1 MGKQQPKAKTILTAV
16 VSTGFLL
23 SFVGNAYA
31 AVSYPIKEVQTIG
44 TASMSVAE
52 DQTDEEVREAS
63 EEVVEEEN
71 QSWES
76 LLESEGHT
84 ATNGFIAYRLET
96 APDKTPA
103 VKDFR
108 LTAAID
114 DQKPTRIKIKSFVW
128 LEEEQLVL
136 LSFSPFRA
144 AKKEQ
149 TVSLRLQ
156 YDGEE
161 EELEPFVIAEKGTKA
176 ERIELVAMAK
186 DAELST
192 EDKTDKTMTLVAVAW
207 DEHDRIVTGRELV
220 WSSSN
225 RRIAF
230 VNFEGKVTAKKEG
243 LVEITAKMDDAE
255 AVFEIAIDGAELPD
269 LPALSV
275 SEAVIE
281 EAGANDGSI
290 TAKQTLKLSN
300 GKFLGELSADDIE
313 VHHLPDGLDIE
324 VNQES
329 DDELTILFTGQA
341 RKHSV
346 ADTVKEVSFTIDKR
360 NIKRAQKDVT
370 SDSFS
375 IRFKDPVIVIPPPI
389 DPPPIPALLKAKR
402 AVEALFTDGKKEELR
417 AGTTQK
423 QIDDAKKLVE
433 GLDNR
438 VSEKSGLLADIG
450 KAQTLLDNGKNL
462 LEEAKQAVEGLFTN
476 PDMTDLKL
484 DVTQETIDAAKTLV
498 ERLDDRVSEKP
509 GLLALI
515 GKAQEQYDDML
526 LVGAKRAVRDLFADE
541 SQTALKSEVTQS
553 TIDAAKAKVVK
564 LKDGSETKVL
574 LLADIQK
581 AQELLD
587 NGKNLLK
594 EAQQAVEGLYTT
606 NDMIELRPRVT
617 LEMIDAAYSKVELL
631 SESPEKTHWM
641 SYVAKAQILFN
652 NPRIDRLPDSEI
664 ELPIAPTQNRQ
675 VTIADKWEP
684 AMDKRALS
692 EYLEV
697 SVKNQPLSYKYDNQ
711 LDRFVLNEKEY
722 ITVEIDESLLEMT
735 HGDYGVTIK
744 AKPTVTEADN
754 SYAVFKLYRGADLLD
769 TEEIGV
775 GFDATYPQLSP
786 DVTEEGTSYTLLA
799 SEPLR
804 NDPNPNL
811 RLLFSPSGKFDDKRE
826 VTGYAKFQVSGN
838 TIRVTFQDTF
848 YNTFGSLITE
858 QSKVSFEPGF
868 MRDKAGN
875 LIQGTATASVKPK
888 Q

>member
-1 MGKQQPKAKTILTAV
+1 MGKKQPKAKTILTAV

-23 SFVGNAYA
+23 SFVGNAFA
-31 AVSYPIKEVQTIG
+31 AVSYPIKEIQTIG
-44 TASMSVAE
+44 VASPSVAE
-52 DQTDEEVREAS
+52 DQTDEEVREVS
-63 EEVVEEEN
+63 EEGVEEEN

-76 LLESEGHT
+76 LQESEEHT

-96 APDKTPA
+96 APDKAPVA
-103 VKDFR
+103 KDFR

-114 DQKPTRIKIKSFVW
+114 DRNSTRIKIKSFVW

-136 LSFSPFRA
+136 LSFSPIRA

-161 EELEPFVIAEKGTKA
+161 EEFEPFVIAERGTKA
-176 ERIELVAMAK
+176 ERIELAAVAE
-186 DAELST
+186 DARLST
-192 EDKTDKTMTLVAVAW
+192 KDHTDKSLMLIAVAF
-207 DEHDRIVTGRELV
+207 DENDRIVTGRELL

-230 VNFEGKVTAKKEG
+230 VNIEGKVTAKNEG
-243 LVEITAKMDDAE
+243 LVEITAKMDEAE
-255 AVFEIAIDGAELPD
+255 AVFEIAVDGAELPD

-290 TAKQTLKLSN
+290 TAKQTLKLSH

-313 VHHLPDGLDIE
+313 VHNLPDGLDIE
-324 VNQES
+324 VKQES

-341 RKHSV
+341 RKHTV
-346 ADTVKEVSFTIDKR
+346 ADNVKEVSFTIDKR
-360 NIKRAQKDVT
+360 HIKRAQEDVT

-375 IRFKDPVIVIPPPI
+375 IRFKNPVIVIPSPI

-402 AVEALFTDGKKEELR
+402 AVEELFTDGKKEELR
-417 AGTTQK
+417 PGTTQK

-438 VSEKSGLLADIG
+438 VSEKPGLLADI
-450 KAQTLLDNGKNL
+450 
-462 LEEAKQAVEGLFTN
+462 E
-476 PDMTDLKL
+476 
-484 DVTQETIDAAKTLV
+484 
-498 ERLDDRVSEKP
+498 
-509 GLLALI
+509 
-515 GKAQEQYDDML
+515 KAQEQYDDL
-526 LVGAKRAVRDLFADE
+526 WLVEAKKAVRDLFTDE
-541 SQTALKSEVTQS
+541 NQTTLKPGVTQS
-553 TIDAAKAKVVK
+553 TIDAAKAKVEK

-581 AQELLD
+581 AQTLLD
-587 NGKNLLK
+587 SGTDLLK
-594 EAQQAVEGLYTT
+594 EAKQAVEGLYTN
-606 NDMIELRPRVT
+606 NDMVELRHKVT
-617 LEMIDAAYSKVELL
+617 QEMIDAAFAKVELL
-631 SESPEKTHWM
+631 SEGPEKTHWM
-641 SYVAKAQILFN
+641 SYVAKAHMLFN
-652 NPRIDRLPDSEI
+652 NPRIDRLPDAEI
-664 ELPIAPTQNRQ
+664 ELPIAPTQSRQ

-697 SVKNQPLSYKYDNQ
+697 SVKNQPLSYRYDNQ
-711 LDRFVLNEKEY
+711 LDRFVINEKEY
-722 ITVEIDESLLEMT
+722 ITVEVDESLLEMT
-735 HGDYGVTIK
+735 HGDNGVTLK
-744 AKPTVTEADN
+744 AKPTVTEDDN
-754 SYAVFKLYRGADLLD
+754 SYAVFKLYRGEDLLD
-769 TEEIGV
+769 TEEISV
-775 GFDATYPQLSP
+775 GFDATSPQLSP
-786 DVTEEGTSYTLLA
+786 DVIFEGTTYTLSA

-811 RLLFSPSGKFDDKRE
+811 KILLSPSGNFDDTRE
-826 VTGYAKFQVSGN
+826 VTGYAKFQMSGN

-848 YNTFGSLITE
+848 YTTFGSLITD

>member
-31 AVSYPIKEVQTIG
+31 AVSYPIKEIQTIG
-44 TASMSVAE
+44 TASASVAE
-52 DQTDEEVREAS
+52 EQTDEEVREAS
-63 EEVVEEEN
+63 EEVVEEDK

-84 ATNGFIAYRLET
+84 ATNGFIAYRLEN
-96 APDKTPA
+96 APDKAPA
-103 VKDFR
+103 AKDFR

-114 DQKPTRIKIKSFVW
+114 DRNPTRIKIKNFIW

-136 LSFSPFRA
+136 LSFSPIRA

-161 EELEPFVIAEKGTKA
+161 EEFEPFVMAERGTKA
-176 ERIELVAMAK
+176 ERIELVTVAE
-186 DAELST
+186 DALLST
-192 EDKTDKTMTLVAVAW
+192 KDHTDKSLTLIAVAF
-207 DEHDRIVTGRELV
+207 DENDRIVTGRDLL

-225 RRIAF
+225 KRIAF
-230 VNFEGKVTAKKEG
+230 VNIEGKVTAKNEG

-255 AVFEIAIDGAELPD
+255 AVFEVAVDGAELPD

-275 SEAVIE
+275 SETVIE
-281 EAGANDGSI
+281 ESGANDGSI
-290 TAKQTLKLSN
+290 TAKQRLKLSN

-313 VHHLPDGLDIE
+313 VHNLPDGLDIE

-341 RKHSV
+341 RKHTV

-402 AVEALFTDGKKEELR
+402 AVEELFTDGKKEELR

-423 QIDDAKKLVE
+423 QIDDVKKLVE

-438 VSEKSGLLADIG
+438 VSEKPGLLADIE
-450 KAQTLLDNGKNL
+450 KAQTLLDNGNNL
-462 LEEAKQAVEGLFTN
+462 LEE
-476 PDMTDLKL
+476 
-484 DVTQETIDAAKTLV
+484 
-498 ERLDDRVSEKP
+498 
-509 GLLALI
+509 
-515 GKAQEQYDDML
+515 
-526 LVGAKRAVRDLFADE
+526 
-541 SQTALKSEVTQS
+541 
-553 TIDAAKAKVVK
+553 VK
-564 LKDGSETKVL
+564 
-574 LLADIQK
+574 
-581 AQELLD
+581 
-587 NGKNLLK
+587 
-594 EAQQAVEGLYTT
+594 QAVEGLYTT
-606 NDMIELRPRVT
+606 NDMIELRPKVT
-617 LEMIDAAYSKVELL
+617 QEMIDAASSKVELL

-641 SYVAKAQILFN
+641 SYVAKAQMLFSI
-652 NPRIDRLPDSEI
+652 PRMDRLPDAKI

-684 AMDKRALS
+684 AMDKRVLS

-711 LDRFVLNEKEY
+711 LDRFVINEKEY
-722 ITVEIDESLLEMT
+722 ITVEVDGSLLEMN

-744 AKPTVTEADN
+744 AKPTVTEDDN
-754 SYAVFKLYRGADLLD
+754 SYAVFKLYRGQDLLD

-775 GFDATYPQLSP
+775 GFDATNPQLSS
-786 DVTEEGTSYTLLA
+786 DVTEEGTTYTLSA

-811 RLLFSPSGKFDDKRE
+811 RLLFSPSGNFDDMRE
-826 VTGYAKFQVSGN
+826 VTGYARFQVSGN

-848 YNTFGSLITE
+848 YTTFGSLITE

-875 LIQGTATASVKPK
+875 LIQGRATAPVKPK

>member
-31 AVSYPIKEVQTIG
+31 AVSYPIKEIQTIG
-44 TASMSVAE
+44 TASTSVAE
-52 DQTDEEVREAS
+52 DKTDEEVREAS

-96 APDKTPA
+96 APDKAPA
-103 VKDFR
+103 AKDFR
-108 LTAAID
+108 LTSAID
-114 DQKPTRIKIKSFVW
+114 DRNPIWIKIKSFVW

-136 LSFSPFRA
+136 LSFSPIRA

-156 YDGEE
+156 HDGEE
-161 EELEPFVIAEKGTKA
+161 EEFEPFVIAEKGTKA

-192 EDKTDKTMTLVAVAW
+192 EEKTDKTLTLVAVAW
-207 DEHDRIVTGRELV
+207 DDHDRIVSGRELL

-275 SEAVIE
+275 SETVIE

-324 VNQES
+324 VKQES
-329 DDELTILFTGQA
+329 DDELTILFIGQA
-341 RKHSV
+341 KKHT
-346 ADTVKEVSFTIDKR
+346 ATDNVKEVSFTIDKR
-360 NIKRAQKDVT
+360 HIKRAQKDVT

-375 IRFKDPVIVIPPPI
+375 IRFKEPVIVIPPPI

-402 AVEALFTDGKKEELR
+402 AVEELFTDGKKEELR

-450 KAQTLLDNGKNL
+450 KAQTLLDNGNNL
-462 LEEAKQAVEGLFTN
+462 LEEAQK
-476 PDMTDLKL
+476 
-484 DVTQETIDAAKTLV
+484 
-498 ERLDDRVSEKP
+498 
-509 GLLALI
+509 
-515 GKAQEQYDDML
+515 
-526 LVGAKRAVRDLFADE
+526 AVRDLFTDE
-541 SQTALKSEVTQS
+541 TQTALKPEVTQS
-553 TIDAAKAKVVK
+553 TIDAAKAKVAK

-581 AQELLD
+581 AQELFD
-587 NGKNLLK
+587 QGNNLLEEVK
-594 EAQQAVEGLYTT
+594 QAVEGLYTT
-606 NDMIELRPRVT
+606 NDMIELRPKVT
-617 LEMIDAAYSKVELL
+617 QEMIDAASSKVELL

-641 SYVAKAQILFN
+641 SYVAKAQMLFN
-652 NPRIDRLPDSEI
+652 IPRMERLPDAKI
-664 ELPIAPTQNRQ
+664 ELPIAPTQTRQ

-684 AMDKRALS
+684 AMDKRVLS

-711 LDRFVLNEKEY
+711 LDRFVINEKEY
-722 ITVEIDESLLEMT
+722 ITVEVDGSLLEMN

-744 AKPTVTEADN
+744 AKPTVTEDDN
-754 SYAVFKLYRGADLLD
+754 SYAVFKLYRGQDLLD

-775 GFDATYPQLSP
+775 GFDATNPQLSP
-786 DVTEEGTSYTLLA
+786 DVTEEGTTYTLSA

-811 RLLFSPSGKFDDKRE
+811 RLLFSPSGNFDDMRE

-848 YNTFGSLITE
+848 YTTFGSLITE
-858 QSKVSFEPGF
+858 QSKVSFGPGF

>member
-31 AVSYPIKEVQTIG
+31 AVSYPIKESQTIG
-44 TASMSVAE
+44 PASASVAE
-52 DQTDEEVREAS
+52 EQTDEQVREAS
-63 EEVVEEEN
+63 VEVVEEDN

-84 ATNGFIAYRLET
+84 ATNGFIAYRLEN
-96 APDKTPA
+96 APDKAPA
-103 VKDFR
+103 AKDFR

-114 DQKPTRIKIKSFVW
+114 DRNPTRIKIKNFIW

-136 LSFSPFRA
+136 LSFSPIRA

-161 EELEPFVIAEKGTKA
+161 EEFEPFVMAERGTKA
-176 ERIELVAMAK
+176 ERIELVTVAE
-186 DAELST
+186 DARLST
-192 EDKTDKTMTLVAVAW
+192 KDHTDKSLTLIAVAF
-207 DEHDRIVTGRELV
+207 DENDRIVTGRDLL

-225 RRIAF
+225 KRIAF
-230 VNFEGKVTAKKEG
+230 VNIEGKVTAKNEG

-255 AVFEIAIDGAELPD
+255 AVFEVAVDGAELPD

-275 SEAVIE
+275 SETVIE
-281 EAGANDGSI
+281 ESGANDGSI
-290 TAKQTLKLSN
+290 TAKQRLKLSS

-313 VHHLPDGLDIE
+313 VHNLPDGLDIE

-341 RKHSV
+341 RKHTV
-346 ADTVKEVSFTIDKR
+346 ADTVKEISFTIDKR

-402 AVEALFTDGKKEELR
+402 AVEELFTDGKKEELR

-438 VSEKSGLLADIG
+438 VSEKPVLLADIE
-450 KAQTLLDNGKNL
+450 KAQTLLDNGNNL
-462 LEEAKQAVEGLFTN
+462 LEEAQK
-476 PDMTDLKL
+476 
-484 DVTQETIDAAKTLV
+484 
-498 ERLDDRVSEKP
+498 
-509 GLLALI
+509 
-515 GKAQEQYDDML
+515 
-526 LVGAKRAVRDLFADE
+526 AVRDLFTDE
-541 SQTALKSEVTQS
+541 NQTALKPEVTQS
-553 TIDAAKAKVVK
+553 TIDAAKAKVNK

-581 AQELLD
+581 AQELFD
-587 NGKNLLK
+587 QGNNLLEEVK
-594 EAQQAVEGLYTT
+594 RAVEGLYTT
-606 NDMIELRPRVT
+606 NDMIELRPKVT
-617 LEMIDAAYSKVELL
+617 QEMIDAASSKVELL

-641 SYVAKAQILFN
+641 SYVAKAQMLFN
-652 NPRIDRLPDSEI
+652 IPRVDRLPDAKI

-711 LDRFVLNEKEY
+711 LDRFVINEKEY
-722 ITVEIDESLLEMT
+722 ITVEVDGSLLEMN

-744 AKPTVTEADN
+744 AKPTVTEDDN
-754 SYAVFKLYRGADLLD
+754 SYAVFKLYRGQDLLD

-775 GFDATYPQLSP
+775 GFDATNPQLSP
-786 DVTEEGTSYTLLA
+786 DVTEEGTTYTLSA

-811 RLLFSPSGKFDDKRE
+811 RLLFSPSGNFDDMRE
-826 VTGYAKFQVSGN
+826 VTGYARFQASGN

-858 QSKVSFEPGF
+858 QSKVSFGPGF

-875 LIQGTATASVKPK
+875 LIQGTATAPVKPK

>member
-1 MGKQQPKAKTILTAV
+1 MSKKQPKAKIILTAV

-31 AVSYPIKEVQTIG
+31 AVSYPIKERQTIG
-44 TASMSVAE
+44 IASPSVAE

-63 EEVVEEEN
+63 EEVVEDEN
-71 QSWES
+71 QSGES
-76 LLESEGHT
+76 LLESEEHT

-96 APDKTPA
+96 APDKAPVA
-103 VKDFR
+103 KDFR

-114 DQKPTRIKIKSFVW
+114 DRDPTRIKIKNFVW

-136 LSFSPFRA
+136 LSFSPIRA

-161 EELEPFVIAEKGTKA
+161 EELEPFVIAERGTKA
-176 ERIELVAMAK
+176 ERIELVAVAE
-186 DAELST
+186 DARLST
-192 EDKTDKTMTLVAVAW
+192 KDHTDKSLTLIAVAF
-207 DEHDRIVTGRELV
+207 DENDRIVTGRELF

-243 LVEITAKMDDAE
+243 LVEITAKMDEAE
-255 AVFEIAIDGAELPD
+255 AVFEIAVDGAELPD

-313 VHHLPDGLDIE
+313 VHNLPDGLDIE
-324 VNQES
+324 SKQES

-341 RKHSV
+341 RKHTG
-346 ADTVKEVSFTIDKR
+346 ADNVKEVSFTIDKR
-360 NIKRAQKDVT
+360 NIKRAQEDVT

-375 IRFKDPVIVIPPPI
+375 IRFKDPVIVIPSPI

-402 AVEALFTDGKKEELR
+402 AVEELFTDGKKEELR
-417 AGTTQK
+417 PGTTQK

-438 VSEKSGLLADIG
+438 VSEKPGLLADI
-450 KAQTLLDNGKNL
+450 
-462 LEEAKQAVEGLFTN
+462 E
-476 PDMTDLKL
+476 
-484 DVTQETIDAAKTLV
+484 
-498 ERLDDRVSEKP
+498 
-509 GLLALI
+509 
-515 GKAQEQYDDML
+515 KAQEQYDDLL
-526 LVGAKRAVRDLFADE
+526 LVEAKKAVRDLFTDE
-541 SQTALKSEVTQS
+541 NQTGLKPGVTQS
-553 TIDAAKAKVVK
+553 TIDAAKEKVEK

-581 AQELLD
+581 AQTLLD
-587 NGKNLLK
+587 NGKDLLK
-594 EAQQAVEGLYTT
+594 EVKQAVEGLYTN
-606 NDMIELRPRVT
+606 NDMVELRPKVT
-617 LEMIDAAYSKVELL
+617 QEMIDAAFAKVELL
-631 SESPEKTHWM
+631 SEGPEKTHWM
-641 SYVAKAQILFN
+641 SYISKAHLLFN
-652 NPRIDRLPDSEI
+652 NPRIDRLPDAEI
-664 ELPIAPTQNRQ
+664 ELPIAPTQSRQ

-697 SVKNQPLSYKYDNQ
+697 SVKNQPLSYRYDNQ
-711 LDRFVLNEKEY
+711 LDRFVINEKEY
-722 ITVEIDESLLEMT
+722 ITVEVDESMLEMT

-744 AKPTVTEADN
+744 AKPTVIEDDN
-754 SYAVFKLYRGADLLD
+754 SYAVFKLYRGENLLD
-769 TEEIGV
+769 TEEISV
-775 GFDATYPQLSP
+775 GFDATPPQLSP
-786 DVTEEGTSYTLLA
+786 DVTCEGTTYTLSA

-811 RLLFSPSGKFDDKRE
+811 RMLFSPSGNFDDKRE
-826 VTGYAKFQVSGN
+826 VTAYAKFQVSGN
-838 TIRVTFQDTF
+838 TIRVTFQDSF
-848 YNTFGSLITE
+848 YTTYGSLITE
-858 QSKVSFEPGF
+858 QSKVSFDPGF
-868 MRDKAGN
+868 LRDKAGN
-875 LIQGTATASVKPK
+875 LIQGTATAPVKPK

>member
-1 MGKQQPKAKTILTAV
+1 MSKKQPKAKIILTAV

-31 AVSYPIKEVQTIG
+31 AVSYPIKERQTIG
-44 TASMSVAE
+44 IASPSVAE

-63 EEVVEEEN
+63 EEVGEDEN
-71 QSWES
+71 QSGES
-76 LLESEGHT
+76 LLESEEHT

-96 APDKTPA
+96 APDKA
-103 VKDFR
+103 LVAKDFR

-114 DQKPTRIKIKSFVW
+114 DRDPTRIKIKNFVW

-136 LSFSPFRA
+136 LSFSPIRA

-161 EELEPFVIAEKGTKA
+161 EELEPFVIAERGTKA
-176 ERIELVAMAK
+176 ERIELVAVAE
-186 DAELST
+186 DARLST
-192 EDKTDKTMTLVAVAW
+192 KDHTDKSLTLIAVAF
-207 DEHDRIVTGRELV
+207 DENDRIVTGRELF

-243 LVEITAKMDDAE
+243 LVEITAKMDEAE
-255 AVFEIAIDGAELPD
+255 AVFEIAVDGAELPD

-300 GKFLGELSADDIE
+300 GKFLGELSANDIE
-313 VHHLPDGLDIE
+313 VHNLPDGLDIE
-324 VNQES
+324 SKQES

-341 RKHSV
+341 RKHTG
-346 ADTVKEVSFTIDKR
+346 ADNVKEVSFTIDKR
-360 NIKRAQKDVT
+360 NIKRAQEDVT

-375 IRFKDPVIVIPPPI
+375 IRFKDPVIVIPSPI

-402 AVEALFTDGKKEELR
+402 AVEELFTDGKKEELR
-417 AGTTQK
+417 PGTTQK

-438 VSEKSGLLADIG
+438 VSEKPGLLADI
-450 KAQTLLDNGKNL
+450 
-462 LEEAKQAVEGLFTN
+462 E
-476 PDMTDLKL
+476 
-484 DVTQETIDAAKTLV
+484 
-498 ERLDDRVSEKP
+498 
-509 GLLALI
+509 
-515 GKAQEQYDDML
+515 KAQEQYDDLL
-526 LVGAKRAVRDLFADE
+526 LVEAKKAVRDLFTDE
-541 SQTALKSEVTQS
+541 NQTGLKPGVTQS
-553 TIDAAKAKVVK
+553 TIDAAKEKVEK

-581 AQELLD
+581 AQTLLD
-587 NGKNLLK
+587 NGKDLLK
-594 EAQQAVEGLYTT
+594 EAKQAVEGLYTN
-606 NDMIELRPRVT
+606 NDMVELRPKVT
-617 LEMIDAAYSKVELL
+617 QEMIDAAFAKVELL
-631 SESPEKTHWM
+631 SEGPEKTHWM
-641 SYVAKAQILFN
+641 SYISKAHLLFN
-652 NPRIDRLPDSEI
+652 NPRIDRLPDAEI
-664 ELPIAPTQNRQ
+664 ELPIAPTQSRQ

-697 SVKNQPLSYKYDNQ
+697 SVKNQPLSYRYDNQ
-711 LDRFVLNEKEY
+711 LDRFVINEKEY
-722 ITVEIDESLLEMT
+722 ITVEVDESMLEMT

-744 AKPTVTEADN
+744 AKPTVIEDDN
-754 SYAVFKLYRGADLLD
+754 SYAVFKLYRGENLLD
-769 TEEIGV
+769 TEEISV
-775 GFDATYPQLSP
+775 GFDATPPQLSP
-786 DVTEEGTSYTLLA
+786 DVTCEGTTYTLSA

-811 RLLFSPSGKFDDKRE
+811 RMLFSPSGNFDDKRE
-826 VTGYAKFQVSGN
+826 VTAYAKFQVSGN
-838 TIRVTFQDTF
+838 TIRVTFQDSF
-848 YNTFGSLITE
+848 YTTYGSLITE

-875 LIQGTATASVKPK
+875 LIQGTATAPVKPK

>member
-23 SFVGNAYA
+23 SFVGNVYA
-31 AVSYPIKEVQTIG
+31 AVSYPIKEIQTIG
-44 TASMSVAE
+44 TASPSVAE
-52 DQTDEEVREAS
+52 NQTDKEVREVS

-76 LLESEGHT
+76 LIESEGHT

-96 APDKTPA
+96 APDKAPVA
-103 VKDFR
+103 KDFR

-114 DQKPTRIKIKSFVW
+114 DRNPTRIKIKSFVW

-136 LSFSPFRA
+136 LSFSPIRA

-161 EELEPFVIAEKGTKA
+161 EEFEPFVIAERGTKA
-176 ERIELVAMAK
+176 ERIELVAVAE
-186 DAELST
+186 DARLST
-192 EDKTDKTMTLVAVAW
+192 KDNTDKSLTLIAVAF
-207 DEHDRIVTGRELV
+207 DENDRVVTGRELL

-230 VNFEGKVTAKKEG
+230 VNIEGKVTAKNEG

-255 AVFEIAIDGAELPD
+255 AVFEIAVDGAELPD

-275 SEAVIE
+275 SETLIE

-300 GKFLGELSADDIE
+300 GKFLDELSADDIK
-313 VHHLPDGLDIE
+313 VHNLPEGLDIE
-324 VNQES
+324 VKQES

-341 RKHSV
+341 RKHAV

-360 NIKRAQKDVT
+360 SIKRAQKDVT

-375 IRFKDPVIVIPPPI
+375 IRFKDPVIVITPPS
-389 DPPPIPALLKAKR
+389 DPPPILALLKAKR
-402 AVEALFTDGKKEELR
+402 AVEELFTDGKKEELR

-438 VSEKSGLLADIG
+438 VSEKPGLLADI
-450 KAQTLLDNGKNL
+450 
-462 LEEAKQAVEGLFTN
+462 
-476 PDMTDLKL
+476 
-484 DVTQETIDAAKTLV
+484 
-498 ERLDDRVSEKP
+498 R
-509 GLLALI
+509 
-515 GKAQEQYDDML
+515 KAQEQYDDLL
-526 LVGAKRAVRDLFADE
+526 LVEAKKAVRDLFTDE
-541 SQTALKSEVTQS
+541 SQAALKPEVTQS
-553 TIDAAKAKVVK
+553 TIDAAKAKVDR
-564 LKDGSETKVL
+564 LKDGSETKVF
-574 LLADIQK
+574 LLAAIQR
-581 AQELLD
+581 AQELFD
-587 NGKNLLK
+587 QGDNLLE
-594 EAQQAVEGLYTT
+594 EAKRAVEGLYTT
-606 NDMIELRPRVT
+606 NDMVELRPKVT

-631 SESPEKTHWM
+631 RESPEKTHWM
-641 SYVAKAQILFN
+641 SYVAKAQMLFN
-652 NPRIDRLPDSEI
+652 NPRIDRLPDAKI
-664 ELPIAPTQNRQ
+664 ELPIATTQSRQ

-697 SVKNQPLSYKYDNQ
+697 SVKNQPLSYNYDNQ
-711 LDRFVLNEKEY
+711 LDRFVINEKEY
-722 ITVEIDESLLEMT
+722 ITVEVDESLLEMT

-744 AKPTVTEADN
+744 AKPAVAEDDN
-754 SYAVFKLYRGADLLD
+754 SYAVFKLYRGENLLD

-775 GFDATYPQLSP
+775 GFDATNPQLST
-786 DVTEEGTSYTLLA
+786 DVTEEGTTYTLTA

-811 RLLFSPSGKFDDKRE
+811 QLLFSPSGNFDDKRE
-826 VTGYAKFQVSGN
+826 VTAYAKFQVSGN

-848 YNTFGSLITE
+848 YTTFGSLITE

-875 LIQGTATASVKPK
+875 LIQGTATAPVKPK

>member
-31 AVSYPIKEVQTIG
+31 AVSYPIKDIQTIG
-44 TASMSVAE
+44 TASASVAE
-52 DQTDEEVREAS
+52 EQTDEEVRETS
-63 EEVVEEEN
+63 EEVVEEDK

-84 ATNGFIAYRLET
+84 ATNGFIAYRLEN
-96 APDKTPA
+96 APDKAPA
-103 VKDFR
+103 AKDFR

-114 DQKPTRIKIKSFVW
+114 DRNPTRIKIKNFIW

-136 LSFSPFRA
+136 LSFSPIRA

-161 EELEPFVIAEKGTKA
+161 EEFEPFVMAERGTKA
-176 ERIELVAMAK
+176 ERIELVTVAE
-186 DAELST
+186 DARLST
-192 EDKTDKTMTLVAVAW
+192 KDHTDKSLTLIAVAL
-207 DEHDRIVTGRELV
+207 DENDRIVTGRDLL

-225 RRIAF
+225 KRIAF
-230 VNFEGKVTAKKEG
+230 VNIEGKVTAKNEG

-255 AVFEIAIDGAELPD
+255 AVFEVAVDGAELPD

-275 SEAVIE
+275 SETVIE
-281 EAGANDGSI
+281 ESGANDGSI
-290 TAKQTLKLSN
+290 TAKQRLKLSN

-313 VHHLPDGLDIE
+313 VHNLPDGLDIE

-341 RKHSV
+341 RKHTV

-402 AVEALFTDGKKEELR
+402 AVEELFTDGKKEELR

-438 VSEKSGLLADIG
+438 VSEKPGLLADIE
-450 KAQTLLDNGKNL
+450 KAQTLLDNGNNL
-462 LEEAKQAVEGLFTN
+462 LEE
-476 PDMTDLKL
+476 
-484 DVTQETIDAAKTLV
+484 
-498 ERLDDRVSEKP
+498 
-509 GLLALI
+509 
-515 GKAQEQYDDML
+515 
-526 LVGAKRAVRDLFADE
+526 
-541 SQTALKSEVTQS
+541 
-553 TIDAAKAKVVK
+553 VK
-564 LKDGSETKVL
+564 
-574 LLADIQK
+574 
-581 AQELLD
+581 
-587 NGKNLLK
+587 
-594 EAQQAVEGLYTT
+594 QAVEGLYTT
-606 NDMIELRPRVT
+606 NDMIELRPKVT
-617 LEMIDAAYSKVELL
+617 QEMIDAASSKVELL

-641 SYVAKAQILFN
+641 SYVAKAQMLFSI
-652 NPRIDRLPDSEI
+652 PRMDRLPDAKI

-684 AMDKRALS
+684 AMDKRVLS

-711 LDRFVLNEKEY
+711 LDRFVINEKEY
-722 ITVEIDESLLEMT
+722 ITVEVDGSLLEMN

-744 AKPTVTEADN
+744 AKPTVTEDDN
-754 SYAVFKLYRGADLLD
+754 SYAVFKLYRGQDLLD

-775 GFDATYPQLSP
+775 GFDATNPQLSS
-786 DVTEEGTSYTLLA
+786 DVTEEGTTYTLSA

-811 RLLFSPSGKFDDKRE
+811 RLLFSPSGNFDDMRE
-826 VTGYAKFQVSGN
+826 VTGYARFQVSGN

-848 YNTFGSLITE
+848 YTTFGSLITE

-875 LIQGTATASVKPK
+875 LIQGRATAPVKPK

>member
-1 MGKQQPKAKTILTAV
+1 MSKKQPKVKTILTAV

-31 AVSYPIKEVQTIG
+31 AVSYPIKEIQTIG
-44 TASMSVAE
+44 SASSSVAE
-52 DQTDEEVREAS
+52 YQTDEEVREAS

-76 LLESEGHT
+76 LLESEEHT

-96 APDKTPA
+96 APDKAPVA
-103 VKDFR
+103 KDFR
-108 LTAAID
+108 LTASID
-114 DQKPTRIKIKSFVW
+114 DRKPTRIKIKSFVW
-128 LEEEQLVL
+128 LEDEQLVL
-136 LSFSPFRA
+136 LSFSPIRA

-149 TVSLRLQ
+149 SVSLRLQ

-161 EELEPFVIAEKGTKA
+161 EEFEPFVIAERGTKA
-176 ERIELVAMAK
+176 ERIELVAVAE
-186 DAELST
+186 DARLST
-192 EDKTDKTMTLVAVAW
+192 KDHTDKSLTLIAVAF
-207 DEHDRIVTGRELV
+207 DENDRIVTGRELL

-230 VNFEGKVTAKKEG
+230 VNIEGKVTAKNEG
-243 LVEITAKMDDAE
+243 LVEITAKMDEAE
-255 AVFEIAIDGAELPD
+255 AVYEIAVDGAELPD

-313 VHHLPDGLDIE
+313 VHNLPDGLDIE
-324 VNQES
+324 SKQES

-341 RKHSV
+341 RKHTV
-346 ADTVKEVSFTIDKR
+346 ADNVKEVSFTIDKR
-360 NIKRAQKDVT
+360 HIKRAQEDVT

-402 AVEALFTDGKKEELR
+402 AVEELFVDGKKEELR

-438 VSEKSGLLADIG
+438 VSEKPGLLADIG
-450 KAQTLLDNGKNL
+450 KAQ
-462 LEEAKQAVEGLFTN
+462 
-476 PDMTDLKL
+476 
-484 DVTQETIDAAKTLV
+484 
-498 ERLDDRVSEKP
+498 
-509 GLLALI
+509 
-515 GKAQEQYDDML
+515 EQYDDLL
-526 LVGAKRAVRDLFADE
+526 LVEAKKAVRDLFTDE
-541 SQTALKSEVTQS
+541 NQTALKPGVVQG
-553 TIDAAKAKVVK
+553 TIDAAKAKVDK
-564 LKDGSETKVL
+564 LKDGSETKVF

-581 AQELLD
+581 AQELFD
-587 NGKNLLK
+587 QGKNLL
-594 EAQQAVEGLYTT
+594 EAKLAVEGLYTT
-606 NDMIELRPRVT
+606 NDMIELRAKVT
-617 LEMIDAAYSKVELL
+617 QEMIDAAYAKVELL
-631 SESPEKTHWM
+631 SEGPEKTHWM
-641 SYVAKAQILFN
+641 SYVVKAQMLFN
-652 NPRIDRLPDSEI
+652 NPRIDRLPDAEI
-664 ELPIAPTQNRQ
+664 ELPIAPTHSRQ
-675 VTIADKWEP
+675 VTLADKWEQ
-684 AMDKRALS
+684 AMDKRALG

-697 SVKNQPLSYKYDNQ
+697 SVKNQPLSYRYDKQ
-711 LDRFVLNEKEY
+711 LDRFVINEKEY
-722 ITVEIDESLLEMT
+722 ITVEVDESLLEMT

-744 AKPTVTEADN
+744 AKPTVTEDDN
-754 SYAVFKLYRGADLLD
+754 SYAVFKLYRGENLLD

-775 GFDATYPQLSP
+775 DFDATSPQLSP
-786 DVTEEGTSYTLLA
+786 DVIEEGTTYTLSA

-811 RLLFSPSGKFDDKRE
+811 RLLFSPSGNFDDMRE
-826 VTGYAKFQVSGN
+826 VTGYANFKVSGN
-838 TIRVTFQDTF
+838 IIRVTFHDNF
-848 YNTFGSLITE
+848 YTTFGSLITA
-858 QSKVSFEPGF
+858 QSKVSFGAGF

>member
-31 AVSYPIKEVQTIG
+31 AVSYPIKEIQTIG
-44 TASMSVAE
+44 TASASVAE
-52 DQTDEEVREAS
+52 EQTDGEVREAS
-63 EEVVEEEN
+63 EEVVVEKN

-84 ATNGFIAYRLET
+84 ATNGFIAYRLEN
-96 APDKTPA
+96 APDKAPA
-103 VKDFR
+103 AKNFR

-114 DQKPTRIKIKSFVW
+114 DRNPTRIKIINFIW
-128 LEEEQLVL
+128 LEKEQLAL
-136 LSFSPFRA
+136 LSFSPIRA
-144 AKKEQ
+144 TKKEQ

-161 EELEPFVIAEKGTKA
+161 EEFEPYVIAEKGTKA
-176 ERIELVAMAK
+176 ERIELVAVAE
-186 DAELST
+186 DAQLST
-192 EDKTDKTMTLVAVAW
+192 KDRTDKSLPLVAVAF
-207 DEHDRIVTGRELV
+207 DENNRIVMKRELL

-225 RRIAF
+225 KRIAS
-230 VNFEGKVTAKKEG
+230 VNIEGKVTAKNEG

-255 AVFEIAIDGAELPD
+255 AVFEIAVDGAELPD

-275 SEAVIE
+275 SETVIE

-313 VHHLPDGLDIE
+313 VHNLPEGLDIE

-329 DDELTILFTGQA
+329 DDELIILFTGQA
-341 RKHSV
+341 KKHTV

-375 IRFKDPVIVIPPPI
+375 IRFRDPVIVIPSPI

-402 AVEALFTDGKKEELR
+402 AVEELFTDGKKEELR
-417 AGTTQK
+417 EGTTQK
-423 QIDDAKKLVE
+423 QIDNAKKLVE
-433 GLDNR
+433 GLDNS
-438 VSEKSGLLADIG
+438 V
-450 KAQTLLDNGKNL
+450 Q
-462 LEEAKQAVEGLFTN
+462 
-476 PDMTDLKL
+476 
-484 DVTQETIDAAKTLV
+484 
-498 ERLDDRVSEKP
+498 EKP
-509 GLLALI
+509 GLLADI
-515 GKAQEQYDDML
+515 EKAQDQYDDLL
-526 LVGAKRAVRDLFADE
+526 LVEAKKAVRDLFTDSNRA
-541 SQTALKSEVTQS
+541 ALKPEVTQS
-553 TIDAAKAKVVK
+553 TIHAAKEKVDK
-564 LKDGSETKVL
+564 LKDGSEAKVL

-587 NGKNLLK
+587 QGNNLPEEVK
-594 EAQQAVEGLYTT
+594 RAVEGLFTT
-606 NDMIELRPRVT
+606 NDMIELRPKVT
-617 LEMIDAAYSKVELL
+617 QEMIDAAYSKVELL
-631 SESPEKTHWM
+631 REGPEKTHWM
-641 SYVAKAQILFN
+641 SYVEKAQMLFN
-652 NPRIDRLPDSEI
+652 NPRVDRWPDAKI

-675 VTIADKWEP
+675 VTIGDKWEP

-697 SVKNQPLSYKYDNQ
+697 SVKNQPLSYNYDKQ
-711 LDRFVLNEKEY
+711 LDRFVINEKEY
-722 ITVEIDESLLEMT
+722 ITVEVDESLLEMT
-735 HGDYGVTIK
+735 HGEYGVTFK
-744 AKPTVTEADN
+744 AKPAVTEDDN
-754 SYAVFKLYRGADLLD
+754 SYAVFKLYRGQDLLD

-775 GFDATYPQLSP
+775 GFDATNPQLSP
-786 DVTEEGTSYTLLA
+786 DVTEEGTTYTLSA

-811 RLLFSPSGKFDDKRE
+811 RLLFSPSGNFDDKRE
-826 VTGYAKFQVSGN
+826 VTGYARFQVSGN

-848 YNTFGSLITE
+848 YNMFGALITE

-868 MRDKAGN
+868 IRDKAGN
-875 LIQGTATASVKPK
+875 LIQGTATAPVKPK

>member
-1 MGKQQPKAKTILTAV
+1 MGKKQPKAKIILTAV

-31 AVSYPIKEVQTIG
+31 AVSYPIKEIQTIG
-44 TASMSVAE
+44 AASPSVAE

-96 APDKTPA
+96 APDKAPVA
-103 VKDFR
+103 KDFR
-108 LTAAID
+108 MTAAID
-114 DQKPTRIKIKSFVW
+114 DRNPTRIKIKSFVW
-128 LEEEQLVL
+128 LEEQQLVL
-136 LSFSPFRA
+136 LSFSPIRA

-161 EELEPFVIAEKGTKA
+161 EELEPFVIAERGTKA
-176 ERIELVAMAK
+176 ERIELVAVAE
-186 DAELST
+186 DARLST
-192 EDKTDKTMTLVAVAW
+192 KDTTDKSLTLIAVAF
-207 DEHDRIVTGRELV
+207 DENDRIVSGRELL

-225 RRIAF
+225 RRMAF
-230 VNFEGKVTAKKEG
+230 VNIEGKVTAKNEG
-243 LVEITAKMDDAE
+243 LVEITAKMDEAE
-255 AVFEIAIDGAELPD
+255 AVFEIAVDGAELPD

-281 EAGANDGSI
+281 ETGANDGSI

-313 VHHLPDGLDIE
+313 VHNLPDGLGME
-324 VNQES
+324 SKQES

-341 RKHSV
+341 RKHTV
-346 ADTVKEVSFTIDKR
+346 ADNVKEVSFTIDKR
-360 NIKRAQKDVT
+360 HIKRAQEDVT

-389 DPPPIPALLKAKR
+389 DPPPIPALLKAKI
-402 AVEALFTDGKKEELR
+402 AVEELFTDGKKEELR

-438 VSEKSGLLADIG
+438 VSEKPGLLADIG
-450 KAQTLLDNGKNL
+450 KAQTLLDNGKDL
-462 LEEAKQAVEGLFTN
+462 LKEAKQAVEGLYTN
-476 PDMTDLKL
+476 
-484 DVTQETIDAAKTLV
+484 
-498 ERLDDRVSEKP
+498 
-509 GLLALI
+509 
-515 GKAQEQYDDML
+515 
-526 LVGAKRAVRDLFADE
+526 
-541 SQTALKSEVTQS
+541 
-553 TIDAAKAKVVK
+553 
-564 LKDGSETKVL
+564 
-574 LLADIQK
+574 
-581 AQELLD
+581 
-587 NGKNLLK
+587 
-594 EAQQAVEGLYTT
+594 
-606 NDMIELRPRVT
+606 NDMVELRPKVT
-617 LEMIDAAYSKVELL
+617 QEMIDAAYAKVELL
-631 SESPEKTHWM
+631 SEGPEKTHWM
-641 SYVAKAQILFN
+641 SYVAKAQLLFN
-652 NPRIDRLPDSEI
+652 NPRIDRLPDAEI
-664 ELPIAPTQNRQ
+664 ELPIAPTQSRQ

-697 SVKNQPLSYKYDNQ
+697 SVKNQPLSYRYDNQ
-711 LDRFVLNEKEY
+711 LDRFVINEKEY
-722 ITVEIDESLLEMT
+722 ITVEVDESLLEMT
-735 HGDYGVTIK
+735 HGEYGVTIK
-744 AKPTVTEADN
+744 AKPTVTEDDN
-754 SYAVFKLYRGADLLD
+754 SYAVFKLYRGENLLD

-775 GFDATYPQLSP
+775 GFDATSPQLSP
-786 DVTEEGTSYTLLA
+786 DVIEEGTTYTLSA

-811 RLLFSPSGKFDDKRE
+811 KMLFSPSGNFDDKRE
-826 VTGYAKFQVSGN
+826 VTAYAKFQVSGN
-838 TIRVTFQDTF
+838 TIQVTFQDTF
-848 YNTFGSLITE
+848 YTMYGSLITE

-875 LIQGTATASVKPK
+875 LIQGTATAPVKPK

>member
-1 MGKQQPKAKTILTAV
+1 MSKKQPKAKTILTAV

-31 AVSYPIKEVQTIG
+31 AVSYPIKEIQTIG
-44 TASMSVAE
+44 TASSSVAE

-76 LLESEGHT
+76 LLESEEYT
-84 ATNGFIAYRLET
+84 ATNGFLAYRLET
-96 APDKTPA
+96 APDKAPVA
-103 VKDFR
+103 KDFR
-108 LTAAID
+108 LTASID
-114 DQKPTRIKIKSFVW
+114 DRKPTRIKIKSFVW
-128 LEEEQLVL
+128 LEDEQLVL
-136 LSFSPFRA
+136 LSFSPIRA

-149 TVSLRLQ
+149 SVSLRLQ

-161 EELEPFVIAEKGTKA
+161 EEFEPFVIAERGTKA
-176 ERIELVAMAK
+176 ERIELVAVAK
-186 DAELST
+186 DARLST
-192 EDKTDKTMTLVAVAW
+192 KDHTDKSLTLIAVAF
-207 DEHDRIVTGRELV
+207 DENDRIVTGRELL

-225 RRIAF
+225 KRIAF
-230 VNFEGKVTAKKEG
+230 VNIEGKVTAKNEG
-243 LVEITAKMDDAE
+243 LVEITAKMDEVE
-255 AVFEIAIDGAELPD
+255 AVYEIAVDGAELPD

-275 SEAVIE
+275 SETVIE
-281 EAGANDGSI
+281 ESGANDGSI
-290 TAKQTLKLSN
+290 TANQTLKLSN

-313 VHHLPDGLDIE
+313 VHNLPDGLDIE
-324 VNQES
+324 SKQES

-341 RKHSV
+341 RKHTV
-346 ADTVKEVSFTIDKR
+346 ADNVKEVSFTIDKR
-360 NIKRAQKDVT
+360 HIKRAQEDVT

-402 AVEALFTDGKKEELR
+402 AVEELFTDGKKEELR

-438 VSEKSGLLADIG
+438 VSEKPGLLADIG
-450 KAQTLLDNGKNL
+450 KAQ
-462 LEEAKQAVEGLFTN
+462 
-476 PDMTDLKL
+476 
-484 DVTQETIDAAKTLV
+484 
-498 ERLDDRVSEKP
+498 
-509 GLLALI
+509 
-515 GKAQEQYDDML
+515 EQYDDLL
-526 LVGAKRAVRDLFADE
+526 LVEAKKAVRALFTDE
-541 SQTALKSEVTQS
+541 NQTALKPEVTQG
-553 TIDAAKAKVVK
+553 TIDATKAKVER

-581 AQELLD
+581 AQELFD
-587 NGKNLLK
+587 QGENLL
-594 EAQQAVEGLYTT
+594 EAKLAVEGLYTT
-606 NDMIELRPRVT
+606 NDMIELRSKVT
-617 LEMIDAAYSKVELL
+617 QEMIDAAYAKVELL
-631 SESPEKTHWM
+631 SEGPEKTHWV
-641 SYVAKAQILFN
+641 SYVAKAQMLFN
-652 NPRIDRLPDSEI
+652 NPRLDRLPDAEI
-664 ELPIAPTQNRQ
+664 ELPIAPTQSRQ
-675 VTIADKWEP
+675 VTIADKWEQ

-697 SVKNQPLSYKYDNQ
+697 SVKNQPLSYRYDNQ
-711 LDRFVLNEKEY
+711 LDRFVINEKEY
-722 ITVEIDESLLEMT
+722 ITVEVDESLLEMT

-744 AKPTVTEADN
+744 AKPTVTEDDN
-754 SYAVFKLYRGADLLD
+754 SYAVFKLYRGENLLD

-775 GFDATYPQLSP
+775 GFDATNPQLSP
-786 DVTEEGTSYTLLA
+786 DVTLEGTTYTLTA

-811 RLLFSPSGKFDDKRE
+811 RLLFSPSGNFDDMRE
-826 VTGYAKFQVSGN
+826 VTAYSKFQVSGN

-848 YNTFGSLITE
+848 YTTFGSLITE
-858 QSKVSFEPGF
+858 QSKVSFGPGF

>member
-31 AVSYPIKEVQTIG
+31 AVSYPIKEIQTIG
-44 TASMSVAE
+44 TASASVAE
-52 DQTDEEVREAS
+52 EQTDEEVREAS
-63 EEVVEEEN
+63 AEVVEEEN

-76 LLESEGHT
+76 LLESEGNT

-96 APDKTPA
+96 APDKAPVA
-103 VKDFR
+103 KDFR
-108 LTAAID
+108 LTGAID
-114 DQKPTRIKIKSFVW
+114 DRNPTWIKIKSFVW

-136 LSFSPFRA
+136 LSFSPIRA

-161 EELEPFVIAEKGTKA
+161 EEFEPFVIAERGTKA

-192 EDKTDKTMTLVAVAW
+192 EDKTDKTLTLVAVAW
-207 DEHDRIVTGRELV
+207 DDHDRIVTGRELL

-243 LVEITAKMDDAE
+243 LVEITAKMDNAE

-269 LPALSV
+269 LPMLSV
-275 SEAVIE
+275 SETVIE

-300 GKFLGELSADDIE
+300 GKFLGELSAADIK
-313 VHHLPDGLDIE
+313 VHHLPEGLDIE

-329 DDELTILFTGQA
+329 DDEVTILFTGQA
-341 RKHSV
+341 RKHTV

-360 NIKRAQKDVT
+360 SIKRAQKDVT

-402 AVEALFTDGKKEELR
+402 AVEELFTDGKKEELR
-417 AGTTQK
+417 VATTQK

-433 GLDNR
+433 GLEN
-438 VSEKSGLLADIG
+438 
-450 KAQTLLDNGKNL
+450 
-462 LEEAKQAVEGLFTN
+462 
-476 PDMTDLKL
+476 
-484 DVTQETIDAAKTLV
+484 
-498 ERLDDRVSEKP
+498 RVSEKP
-509 GLLALI
+509 GLLADI
-515 GKAQEQYDDML
+515 EKAQTL
-526 LVGAKRAVRDLFADE
+526 LDNGNNLLEEAQKAVRDLFTDE
-541 SQTALKSEVTQS
+541 NQTALKPEVTKI
-553 TIDAAKAKVVK
+553 TIDAAKEKVNK

-574 LLADIQK
+574 LLADIKK

-587 NGKNLLK
+587 QGNNLLEEVK
-594 EAQQAVEGLYTT
+594 RAVEGLYTT
-606 NDMIELRPRVT
+606 NDMVELRPKVT

-641 SYVAKAQILFN
+641 SYVAKAQMLFN
-652 NPRIDRLPDSEI
+652 NPRIDRLPDAKI
-664 ELPIAPTQNRQ
+664 ELPIAPTQSRQ

-697 SVKNQPLSYKYDNQ
+697 SVKNQPLSYNYDNQ
-711 LDRFVLNEKEY
+711 LDRFVINEKEY
-722 ITVEIDESLLEMT
+722 ITVEVDESLLEMT

-744 AKPTVTEADN
+744 AKPAVAEDDN
-754 SYAVFKLYRGADLLD
+754 SYAVFKLYRGENLLD

-775 GFDATYPQLSP
+775 GFDATNPQLSP
-786 DVTEEGTSYTLLA
+786 DVTEEGTTYTLSA

-811 RLLFSPSGKFDDKRE
+811 RLLFSPSGNFDDKRE
-826 VTGYAKFQVSGN
+826 VTAYAKFQVSGN

-848 YNTFGSLITE
+848 YTTFGSLITE

-875 LIQGTATASVKPK
+875 LIQGTATAPVKPK

>member
-1 MGKQQPKAKTILTAV
+1 MSKKQPKAKIILTAV

-31 AVSYPIKEVQTIG
+31 AVSYPIKERQTIG
-44 TASMSVAE
+44 IASPSVAE

-63 EEVVEEEN
+63 EEVGEDEN
-71 QSWES
+71 QSGES
-76 LLESEGHT
+76 LLESEEHT
-84 ATNGFIAYRLET
+84 ATNGVIAYRLET
-96 APDKTPA
+96 APDKAPVA
-103 VKDFR
+103 KDFR

-114 DQKPTRIKIKSFVW
+114 DREPTRIKIKNFVW

-136 LSFSPFRA
+136 LSFSPIRA

-161 EELEPFVIAEKGTKA
+161 EELEPFVIAERGTKA
-176 ERIELVAMAK
+176 ERIELVAVAE
-186 DAELST
+186 DARLST
-192 EDKTDKTMTLVAVAW
+192 KDHTDKSLTLIAVAF
-207 DEHDRIVTGRELV
+207 DENDRIVTGRELF

-243 LVEITAKMDDAE
+243 LVEITAKMDEAE
-255 AVFEIAIDGAELPD
+255 AVFEIAVDGAELPD

-313 VHHLPDGLDIE
+313 VHNLPDGLDIK
-324 VNQES
+324 VKQES
-329 DDELTILFTGQA
+329 GDELTILFTGQA
-341 RKHSV
+341 RKHTG
-346 ADTVKEVSFTIDKR
+346 ADNVKEVSFTIDKR
-360 NIKRAQKDVT
+360 HIKRAQEDVT

-375 IRFKDPVIVIPPPI
+375 IRFKDPVIVIPSPI

-402 AVEALFTDGKKEELR
+402 AVEELFTDGKKEELR
-417 AGTTQK
+417 PGTTQK

-438 VSEKSGLLADIG
+438 VSEKPGLLADI
-450 KAQTLLDNGKNL
+450 
-462 LEEAKQAVEGLFTN
+462 E
-476 PDMTDLKL
+476 
-484 DVTQETIDAAKTLV
+484 
-498 ERLDDRVSEKP
+498 
-509 GLLALI
+509 
-515 GKAQEQYDDML
+515 KAQEQYDDLL
-526 LVGAKRAVRDLFADE
+526 LVEAKKAVRDLFTDE
-541 SQTALKSEVTQS
+541 NQTGLKPGVIQS
-553 TIDAAKAKVVK
+553 TIDAAKEKVEK

-581 AQELLD
+581 AQTLLD
-587 NGKNLLK
+587 NGKDLLK
-594 EAQQAVEGLYTT
+594 EAKQAVEGLYTN
-606 NDMIELRPRVT
+606 NDMVELRPKVT
-617 LEMIDAAYSKVELL
+617 QEMIDAAFAKVELL
-631 SESPEKTHWM
+631 SEGPEKTHWM
-641 SYVAKAQILFN
+641 SYIAKAQLLFN
-652 NPRIDRLPDSEI
+652 NPRIDRLPDAEI
-664 ELPIAPTQNRQ
+664 ELPIAPTQSRQ
-675 VTIADKWEP
+675 VTISDKWEP

-697 SVKNQPLSYKYDNQ
+697 SVKNQPLSYRYDNQ
-711 LDRFVLNEKEY
+711 LDRFVINEKEY
-722 ITVEIDESLLEMT
+722 ITVEVDESMLEMT

-744 AKPTVTEADN
+744 AKPTVIEDDN
-754 SYAVFKLYRGADLLD
+754 SYAVFKLYRGENLLD
-769 TEEIGV
+769 TEEISV
-775 GFDATYPQLSP
+775 GFDATPPQLSP
-786 DVTEEGTSYTLLA
+786 DVTCEGTTYTLSA

-811 RLLFSPSGKFDDKRE
+811 RMLFSPSGNFDDKRE
-826 VTGYAKFQVSGN
+826 VTAYAKFQVSGN
-838 TIRVTFQDTF
+838 TIRVMFQDTF
-848 YNTFGSLITE
+848 YTTYGSLITE
-858 QSKVSFEPGF
+858 QSKVSFDPGF
-868 MRDKAGN
+868 LRDKAGN
-875 LIQGTATASVKPK
+875 LIQGTATAPVKPK

>member
-1 MGKQQPKAKTILTAV
+1 MGKKQPKAKTILTAV

-23 SFVGNAYA
+23 SFVGNAFA
-31 AVSYPIKEVQTIG
+31 AVSYPIKEIQTIG
-44 TASMSVAE
+44 VASPSVAE
-52 DQTDEEVREAS
+52 DQTDEEVREVS
-63 EEVVEEEN
+63 EEGVEEEN

-76 LLESEGHT
+76 LQESEEHT

-96 APDKTPA
+96 APDKAPVA
-103 VKDFR
+103 KDFR

-114 DQKPTRIKIKSFVW
+114 DRNSTRIKIKSFVW

-136 LSFSPFRA
+136 LSFSPIRA

-161 EELEPFVIAEKGTKA
+161 EEFEPFVIAERGTKA
-176 ERIELVAMAK
+176 ERIELAAVAE
-186 DAELST
+186 DARLST
-192 EDKTDKTMTLVAVAW
+192 KDHTDKSLMLIAVAF
-207 DEHDRIVTGRELV
+207 DENDRIVTGRELL

-230 VNFEGKVTAKKEG
+230 VNIEGKVTAKNEG
-243 LVEITAKMDDAE
+243 LVEITAKMDEAE
-255 AVFEIAIDGAELPD
+255 AVFEIAVDGAELPD

-290 TAKQTLKLSN
+290 MAKQTLKLSH

-313 VHHLPDGLDIE
+313 VHNLPDGLDIE
-324 VNQES
+324 VKQES

-341 RKHSV
+341 RKHTV
-346 ADTVKEVSFTIDKR
+346 ADNVKEVSFTIDKR
-360 NIKRAQKDVT
+360 HIKRAQEDVT

-375 IRFKDPVIVIPPPI
+375 IRFKNPVIVIPSPI

-402 AVEALFTDGKKEELR
+402 AVEELFTDGKKEELR
-417 AGTTQK
+417 PGTTQK

-438 VSEKSGLLADIG
+438 VSEKPGLLADI
-450 KAQTLLDNGKNL
+450 
-462 LEEAKQAVEGLFTN
+462 E
-476 PDMTDLKL
+476 
-484 DVTQETIDAAKTLV
+484 
-498 ERLDDRVSEKP
+498 
-509 GLLALI
+509 
-515 GKAQEQYDDML
+515 KAQEQYDDL
-526 LVGAKRAVRDLFADE
+526 WLVEAKKAVRDLFTDE
-541 SQTALKSEVTQS
+541 NQTTLKPGVTQS
-553 TIDAAKAKVVK
+553 TIDAAKAKVEK

-581 AQELLD
+581 AQTLLD
-587 NGKNLLK
+587 SGTDLLK
-594 EAQQAVEGLYTT
+594 EAKQAVEGLYTN
-606 NDMIELRPRVT
+606 NDMVELRHKVT
-617 LEMIDAAYSKVELL
+617 QEMIDAAFAKVELL
-631 SESPEKTHWM
+631 SEGPEKTHWM
-641 SYVAKAQILFN
+641 SYVAKAHMLFN
-652 NPRIDRLPDSEI
+652 NPRIDRLPDAEI
-664 ELPIAPTQNRQ
+664 ELPIAPTQSRQ

-697 SVKNQPLSYKYDNQ
+697 SVKNQPLSYRYDNQ
-711 LDRFVLNEKEY
+711 LDRFVINEKEY
-722 ITVEIDESLLEMT
+722 ITVEVDESLLEMT
-735 HGDYGVTIK
+735 HGDNGVTLK
-744 AKPTVTEADN
+744 AKPTVTEDDN
-754 SYAVFKLYRGADLLD
+754 SYAVFKLYRGEDLLD
-769 TEEIGV
+769 TEEISV
-775 GFDATYPQLSP
+775 GFDATSPQLSP
-786 DVTEEGTSYTLLA
+786 DVTFEGTTYTLSA

-811 RLLFSPSGKFDDKRE
+811 KILLSPSGNFDDTRE
-826 VTGYAKFQVSGN
+826 VTGYAKFQMSGN

-848 YNTFGSLITE
+848 YTTFGSLITD

-875 LIQGTATASVKPK
+875 LIQGTATASVEPK

>member
-31 AVSYPIKEVQTIG
+31 AVSYPIKEIQTIG
-44 TASMSVAE
+44 TASPSVAE
-52 DQTDEEVREAS
+52 KQTEEEVREVS

-76 LLESEGHT
+76 LIESEGHT

-96 APDKTPA
+96 APDKAPVA
-103 VKDFR
+103 KDFR

-114 DQKPTRIKIKSFVW
+114 DRNPTRIKIKSFVW

-136 LSFSPFRA
+136 LSFSPIRA

-161 EELEPFVIAEKGTKA
+161 EEFEPFVIAERGTKA
-176 ERIELVAMAK
+176 EQIELVAVAE
-186 DAELST
+186 DARLST
-192 EDKTDKTMTLVAVAW
+192 KDNTDKSLTLIAVAF
-207 DEHDRIVTGRELV
+207 DENDRVVTGRELL

-230 VNFEGKVTAKKEG
+230 VNIEGKVTAKNEG

-255 AVFEIAIDGAELPD
+255 AVFEIAVDGAELPD

-275 SEAVIE
+275 SETLIE

-300 GKFLGELSADDIE
+300 GKFLDELSADDIK
-313 VHHLPDGLDIE
+313 VHNLPDGLDIE
-324 VNQES
+324 VKQES
-329 DDELTILFTGQA
+329 DYELTILFTGQA
-341 RKHSV
+341 RKHTV

-360 NIKRAQKDVT
+360 SIKRAQKDVT

-375 IRFKDPVIVIPPPI
+375 IRFKDPVIVITPPS

-402 AVEALFTDGKKEELR
+402 AVEELFTDGKKEELR

-438 VSEKSGLLADIG
+438 VSEKPGLLADI
-450 KAQTLLDNGKNL
+450 
-462 LEEAKQAVEGLFTN
+462 
-476 PDMTDLKL
+476 
-484 DVTQETIDAAKTLV
+484 
-498 ERLDDRVSEKP
+498 R
-509 GLLALI
+509 
-515 GKAQEQYDDML
+515 KAQEQYDDLL
-526 LVGAKRAVRDLFADE
+526 LVEAKKAVRDLFTDE
-541 SQTALKSEVTQS
+541 SQAALKPEVTQS
-553 TIDAAKAKVVK
+553 TIDAAKAKVDR
-564 LKDGSETKVL
+564 LKDGSETKVF
-574 LLADIQK
+574 LLAAIQR
-581 AQELLD
+581 AQELFD
-587 NGKNLLK
+587 QGDNLLE
-594 EAQQAVEGLYTT
+594 EAKRAVEGLYTT
-606 NDMIELRPRVT
+606 NDMVELRPKVT

-631 SESPEKTHWM
+631 RESPEKTHWM
-641 SYVAKAQILFN
+641 SYVAKAQMLFN
-652 NPRIDRLPDSEI
+652 NPRIDRLPDAKI
-664 ELPIAPTQNRQ
+664 ELPIATTQSRQ

-697 SVKNQPLSYKYDNQ
+697 SVKNQPLSYNYDNQ
-711 LDRFVLNEKEY
+711 LDRFVINEKEY
-722 ITVEIDESLLEMT
+722 ITVEVDESLLEMT
-735 HGDYGVTIK
+735 HGEYGVTIK
-744 AKPTVTEADN
+744 AKPAVAGDDN
-754 SYAVFKLYRGADLLD
+754 SYAVFKLYRGENLLD

-775 GFDATYPQLSP
+775 GFDATNPQLSP
-786 DVTEEGTSYTLLA
+786 DVTEEGTTYTLSA

-804 NDPNPNL
+804 NDTNPNL
-811 RLLFSPSGKFDDKRE
+811 RLLFSPSGNFDDKRE
-826 VTGYAKFQVSGN
+826 VTAYAKFQVSGN

-848 YNTFGSLITE
+848 YTTFGSLITE

-875 LIQGTATASVKPK
+875 LIQGTATAPVKPK

>member
-1 MGKQQPKAKTILTAV
+1 MGKQQPRAKTILTAV

-31 AVSYPIKEVQTIG
+31 AVSYPIKEIQTIG
-44 TASMSVAE
+44 TASASVAE
-52 DQTDEEVREAS
+52 EQTDEEVREAS
-63 EEVVEEEN
+63 VEVVEEDN

-84 ATNGFIAYRLET
+84 ATNGFIAYRLEN
-96 APDKTPA
+96 APDKAPA
-103 VKDFR
+103 AKDFR

-114 DQKPTRIKIKSFVW
+114 DRNPTRIKIKNFIW

-136 LSFSPFRA
+136 LSFSPIRS

-161 EELEPFVIAEKGTKA
+161 EEFEPFVMAERGTKA
-176 ERIELVAMAK
+176 ERIELVTVAE
-186 DAELST
+186 DARLST
-192 EDKTDKTMTLVAVAW
+192 KDHTDKSLTLIAVAF
-207 DEHDRIVTGRELV
+207 DENDRIVTGRDLL

-225 RRIAF
+225 KRIAF
-230 VNFEGKVTAKKEG
+230 VNIVGKVTAKNEG

-255 AVFEIAIDGAELPD
+255 AVFEVAVDGAELPD

-275 SEAVIE
+275 SETMIE
-281 EAGANDGSI
+281 ESGANDGSI
-290 TAKQTLKLSN
+290 TAKQRLKLSN

-313 VHHLPDGLDIE
+313 VHNLPDGLDIE

-341 RKHSV
+341 RKHTV
-346 ADTVKEVSFTIDKR
+346 ADTVKEISFTIDKR

-402 AVEALFTDGKKEELR
+402 AVEELFTDGKKEELR

-438 VSEKSGLLADIG
+438 VSEKPVLLADIE
-450 KAQTLLDNGKNL
+450 KAQTLLDNGNNL
-462 LEEAKQAVEGLFTN
+462 LEEV
-476 PDMTDLKL
+476 
-484 DVTQETIDAAKTLV
+484 
-498 ERLDDRVSEKP
+498 
-509 GLLALI
+509 
-515 GKAQEQYDDML
+515 
-526 LVGAKRAVRDLFADE
+526 KR
-541 SQTALKSEVTQS
+541 
-553 TIDAAKAKVVK
+553 
-564 LKDGSETKVL
+564 
-574 LLADIQK
+574 
-581 AQELLD
+581 
-587 NGKNLLK
+587 
-594 EAQQAVEGLYTT
+594 AVEGLYMT
-606 NDMIELRPRVT
+606 NDMIELRPKVT
-617 LEMIDAAYSKVELL
+617 QEMIDAASSKVELL

-641 SYVAKAQILFN
+641 SYVAKAKMLFN
-652 NPRIDRLPDSEI
+652 IPRVDRLPDAKI

-711 LDRFVLNEKEY
+711 LDRFVINEKEY
-722 ITVEIDESLLEMT
+722 ITVEVDGSLLEMN

-744 AKPTVTEADN
+744 AKPTVTEDDN
-754 SYAVFKLYRGADLLD
+754 SYAVFKLYRGQDLLD

-775 GFDATYPQLSP
+775 GFDATNPQLSP
-786 DVTEEGTSYTLLA
+786 DVTEEGTTYTLSA

-811 RLLFSPSGKFDDKRE
+811 RLLFSPSGNFDDMRE
-826 VTGYAKFQVSGN
+826 VTGYARFQVSGN

-858 QSKVSFEPGF
+858 QSKVSFGPGF

-875 LIQGTATASVKPK
+875 LIQGTATAPVKPK

>member
-1 MGKQQPKAKTILTAV
+1 MGKKQPKAKVILTAV

-31 AVSYPIKEVQTIG
+31 AVSHPIKEIQTIG
-44 TASMSVAE
+44 TASPSVAE

-63 EEVVEEEN
+63 GEVVEEEN

-84 ATNGFIAYRLET
+84 STNGFIAYRLET
-96 APDKTPA
+96 TPDKAPVA
-103 VKDFR
+103 KDFR
-108 LTAAID
+108 LTATID
-114 DQKPTRIKIKSFVW
+114 DRYPTRIKIKSFVW
-128 LEEEQLVL
+128 LEEQQLVL
-136 LSFSPFRA
+136 LSFSPIRA

-161 EELEPFVIAEKGTKA
+161 AEFEPFVIAERGTKA
-176 ERIELVAMAK
+176 ERIELVAVAE
-186 DAELST
+186 DARLST
-192 EDKTDKTMTLVAVAW
+192 KDHTDKSLTLIAVAF
-207 DEHDRIVTGRELV
+207 DENDRIVTGRELL

-225 RRIAF
+225 RRMAF
-230 VNFEGKVTAKKEG
+230 VNIEGKVTAKNEG
-243 LVEITAKMDDAE
+243 LVEIAAKMDEAE

-290 TAKQTLKLSN
+290 TAKQTIKLSN
-300 GKFLGELSADDIE
+300 GKFIGELSADDIE
-313 VHHLPDGLDIE
+313 VHNLPDGLGME
-324 VNQES
+324 SKQES

-341 RKHSV
+341 RKHTV
-346 ADTVKEVSFTIDKR
+346 ADNVKEVSFTIDKR
-360 NIKRAQKDVT
+360 HIKRAQEDVT

-375 IRFKDPVIVIPPPI
+375 IRFKDPVIVITPPI

-402 AVEALFTDGKKEELR
+402 AVEDLFTNGKKEELR

-438 VSEKSGLLADIG
+438 VSEKPGLLADI
-450 KAQTLLDNGKNL
+450 
-462 LEEAKQAVEGLFTN
+462 E
-476 PDMTDLKL
+476 
-484 DVTQETIDAAKTLV
+484 
-498 ERLDDRVSEKP
+498 
-509 GLLALI
+509 
-515 GKAQEQYDDML
+515 KAQEQYDDLL
-526 LVGAKRAVRDLFADE
+526 LVDAKKAVRDLFTDE
-541 SQTALKSEVTQS
+541 NQTALKPGVTQS
-553 TIDAAKAKVVK
+553 TIDAAKAKVEK

-581 AQELLD
+581 AKTLLD
-587 NGKNLLK
+587 NGKDLLK
-594 EAQQAVEGLYTT
+594 EAKQAVEGLYTN
-606 NDMIELRPRVT
+606 NDMVELRPKVT
-617 LEMIDAAYSKVELL
+617 QEMIDAAYAKVELL
-631 SESPEKTHWM
+631 SEGPEKTHWM
-641 SYVAKAQILFN
+641 SYVAKAQLLFN
-652 NPRIDRLPDSEI
+652 NPRIDRLPDAEI
-664 ELPIAPTQNRQ
+664 ELPIAPTQSRQ

-697 SVKNQPLSYKYDNQ
+697 SVKNQPLSYRYDNQ
-711 LDRFVLNEKEY
+711 LDRFVINEKEY
-722 ITVEIDESLLEMT
+722 ITVEVDESLLEMT

-744 AKPTVTEADN
+744 AKPTVTEDDN
-754 SYAVFKLYRGADLLD
+754 SYAVFKLYRGENLLD

-775 GFDATYPQLSP
+775 GFDATSPQLSP
-786 DVTEEGTSYTLLA
+786 DVIEEGTTYTLSA

-811 RLLFSPSGKFDDKRE
+811 KMLFSPSGNFDDKRE
-826 VTGYAKFQVSGN
+826 VTAYAKFQVSGN

-848 YNTFGSLITE
+848 YTTYGSLITE
-858 QSKVSFEPGF
+858 QSKVSFESGF

-875 LIQGTATASVKPK
+875 LIQGTATAPVKPK